1 MITVLPP
8 HPEGQAA
15 PHREAVWIDLLA
27 PDANEIR
34 LVEETTGLRLPTRD
48 DLASLEQSSRLSFER
63 GQLRVAAP
71 VIAEAETD
79 HPWASHIGM
88 VLTPELI
95 VTIRH
100 KPVKVFEA
108 AAAKFADGAPKS
120 SVEVFTVV
128 LESIVARQ
136 ADLLEEARARLDELS
151 HQVFRKSATSPRRAL
166 RSSAAMRERL
176 QFLGRM
182 GERTSMIRDSLLGV
196 DRIIDFSLEAARTW
210 FTRPLARRIEAARE
224 DIAVLNLFEEH
235 LLGKVQFL
243 LDAVLGFISIEQN
256 DVFKVLT
263 IASVV
268 GIFPTLVAGWYGMN
282 FHNMPEYGWPYG
294 YQFGIGVIVF
304 STILPLAWFKWRG
317 WM

>member
-1 MITVLPP
+1 MLNVLPA
-8 HPEGQAA
+8 HPSGEPA
-15 PHREAVWIDLLA
+15 PHRDAVWIDLLS
-27 PDANEIR
+27 PDADEVR

-48 DLASLEQSSRLSFER
+48 DLASLEQSSRLSIDR

-79 HPWASHIGM
+79 HPWSTHIGI
-88 VLTPELI
+88 VLTPSLI
-95 VTIRH
+95 VTIRF
-100 KPVKVFEA
+100 KQVKIFSA
-108 AAAKFADGAPKS
+108 AAAKFTDDPPKS
-120 SVEVFTVV
+120 SVEVFTAI
-128 LESIVARQ
+128 LETFVARQ

-151 HQVFRKSATSPRRAL
+151 HQVFRKTAASPRRAL
-166 RSSAAMRERL
+166 RSSAAMRDRL

-196 DRIIDFSLEAARTW
+196 DRIIDFTLEAARSW
-210 FTRPLARRIEAARE
+210 FPRPLARRIEAARD
-224 DIAVLNLFEEH
+224 DIMVLNQFEEH

-282 FHNMPEYGWPYG
+282 FHNMPEYGWAYG
-294 YQFGIGVIVF
+294 YQWGIAVILL
-304 STILPLAWFKWRG
+304 STLAPLGWFKWRG